1 MSENTTSENSS
12 SKASSERSKSIDEIE
27 ADIAAARERL
37 AGTVDELHTR
47 TAPHEIARRQVESA
61 KTRFTEATHT
71 ESGDLRTERIA
82 ALAAAAVALIG
93 LGVIR
98 RRRG

>member
-1 MSENTTSENSS
+1 MSDQNGKSPSG
-12 SKASSERSKSIDEIE
+12 ASRSVDQIE
-27 ADIAAARERL
+27 ADIAAARDRL

-47 TAPHEIARRQVESA
+47 TAPQEIARRQVESV
-61 KTRFTEATHT
+61 KTKFTEATRT
-71 ESGDLRTERIA
+71 ESGELRTERVA

>member
-1 MSENTTSENSS
+1 MSDPRPSQ
-12 SKASSERSKSIDEIE
+12 SKSVDQIE
-27 ADIAAARERL
+27 ADIAAARARL

-47 TAPHEIARRQVESA
+47 AAPQEIARRQVQSVRE
-61 KTRFTEATHT
+61 KLTEATRT
-71 ESGDLRTERIA
+71 PTGELRTERVA

-93 LGVIR
+93 LGAAR

>member
-1 MSENTTSENSS
+1 MTEHT
-12 SKASSERSKSIDEIE
+12 APKSVDEIE
-27 ADIAAARERL
+27 ADIAAARSRL

-47 TAPHEIARRQVESA
+47 TAPQEIARRQVETA
-61 KTRFTEATHT
+61 KEKFTEATRT
-71 ESGDLRTERIA
+71 PTGELRTERIA

-93 LGVIR
+93 LGALR